1 MDFFFSIMSSKFAKL
16 RQFNTYNKCV
26 LLSGGS
32 QTLIY
37 RDSWTTFWL
46 DNKAT
51 GHLLRACVQNLI
63 KIIYTSISKEKNVG
77 GTAEDY
83 GEITTLQGTF
93 VATTEKFG

>member
-1 MDFFFSIMSSKFAKL
+1 M
-16 RQFNTYNKCV
+16 
-26 LLSGGS
+26 
-32 QTLIY
+32 
-37 RDSWTTFWL
+37 

-93 VATTEKFG
+93 VATTEKGASASIDVQFTTKKNVKCPLCSNYGHACCPGLLGLA